1 MLLITL
7 PLNFKLYIHFTILV
21 LKRMI
26 FTCRQ
31 IYTHMLLIFSTL
43 LIQVYSYDDINQLFL
58 CHFSTSTL
66 LIINLQIC
74 QKNTQEPFLLKQRY
88 YALHIQ
94 KTALLFLLYVS
105 YLFHKTIWLNANHSD
120 FKDVPTNASC
130 LLLPSCTKKFM
141 LLSNWW
147 GF

>member
-43 LIQVYSYDDINQLFL
+43 LSQDDINQLFL

-66 LIINLQIC
+66 SIINLQIC

-120 FKDVPTNASC
+120 FKNVTTNAS
-130 LLLPSCTKKFM
+130 LLAFAYLYKKIYVAFQLM
-141 LLSNWW
+141 RILK
-147 GF
+147 